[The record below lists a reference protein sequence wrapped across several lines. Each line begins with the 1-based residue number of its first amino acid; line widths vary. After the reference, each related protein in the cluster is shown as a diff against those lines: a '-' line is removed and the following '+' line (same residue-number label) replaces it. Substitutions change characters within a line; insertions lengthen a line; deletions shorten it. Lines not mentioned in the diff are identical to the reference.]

1 MNPMQQMVIQMQ
13 KTQRELQKA
22 HAELEAKEF
31 NVKKAGLV
39 EITVLGS
46 KEIVSINI
54 EKDGFEED
62 NKEMI
67 EDLIK
72 DGLNELFTQ
81 IDEEAAKIDEKI
93 AGKTGG
99 LGF

>member
-13 KTQRELQKA
+13 KAQRELQKA
-22 HAELEAKEF
+22 HEEFESKEF
-31 NVKKAGLV
+31 KINKAGLV

-46 KEIVSINI
+46 KEIVSIKV
-54 EKDGFEED
+54 EEDGFEPD

-72 DGLNELFTQ
+72 DGLNELFGQ
-81 IDEEAAKIDEKI
+81 IDEAIAEIDEKI

-99 LGF
+99 FGF

>member
-31 NVKKAGLV
+31 KVNKAGLV
-39 EITVLGS
+39 DIVVLGS
-46 KEIVSINI
+46 KEIVSIKV
-54 EKDGFEED
+54 EEDGFEPD

-72 DGLNELFTQ
+72 DGLNELFAK
-81 IDEEAAKIDEKI
+81 IDEEAAAIDEKI

>member
-22 HAELEAKEF
+22 HAELDAKEF
-31 NVKKAGLV
+31 KVNKAGLV

-46 KEIVSINI
+46 KEIVSINV
-54 EKDGFEED
+54 EEDGFEPD

-93 AGKTGG
+93 AGKAGG

>member
-1 MNPMQQMVIQMQ
+1 MNQMQQMIMQMQ
-13 KTQRELQKA
+13 RAQRELQKA

-31 NVKKAGLV
+31 KLNKAGL
-39 EITVLGS
+39 IDIAVLGS
-46 KEIVSINI
+46 KEIVSIKI
-54 EKDGFEED
+54 EEDGFEAD

-72 DGLNELFTQ
+72 DGLNELFEK
-81 IDEEAAKIDEKI
+81 IDEEASEIDERI

>member
-22 HAELEAKEF
+22 HAELDAKEF
-31 NVKKAGLV
+31 KVNKAGLV

-46 KEIVSINI
+46 KEIVSINV
-54 EKDGFEED
+54 EEDGFEPD

-72 DGLNELFTQ
+72 DGLNELFAQ

-93 AGKTGG
+93 AGKAGG

>member
-1 MNPMQQMVIQMQ
+1 MNQMQQMIIQMQ
-13 KTQRELQKA
+13 KAQRELQKA

-31 NVKKAGLV
+31 RTNKAGLV
-39 EITVLGS
+39 EIIVLGS
-46 KEIVSINI
+46 KEIVSIKI
-54 EKDGFEED
+54 EEDGFEPD

-72 DGLNELFTQ
+72 DGLNELFAQ
-81 IDEEAAKIDEKI
+81 IDEEAQIIDERI

>member
-13 KTQRELQKA
+13 KAQRELQKA

-31 NVKKAGLV
+31 KTNKAGLV
-39 EITVLGS
+39 DITVLGS

-54 EKDGFEED
+54 EEDGFDPE

-67 EDLIK
+67 EELIR
-72 DGLNELFTQ
+72 DGLNELFAK
-81 IDEEAAKIDEKI
+81 IDAEAASIDEKI
-93 AGKTGG
+93 AGKNGG

>member
-13 KTQRELQKA
+13 KAQRELQKA

-31 NVKKAGLV
+31 KVNKAGLV

-46 KEIVSINI
+46 KEIVSIKI
-54 EKDGFEED
+54 EEDGFEAD
-62 NKEMI
+62 NKEMV

-72 DGLNELFTQ
+72 DGLNELFEQ
-81 IDEEAAKIDEKI
+81 IDELASEIDEKV
-93 AGKTGG
+93 AGATKG